1 MDANF
6 RRERMAISRQTM
18 DLFSTGLP
26 RVVERA
32 KRDPDVRFR
41 SLAHHIDEW
50 ALQRAYRGLR
60 KGAAVGVDGIDK
72 DGYGER
78 LADNL
83 GDLHDRLREGR
94 WRHQPIRRVHI
105 PKGKDKTRPIGISC
119 VEDKIVQNAVRE
131 VLEAVYEPL
140 FYEHSYG
147 FRPKRGAHDAVRA
160 LNQALYRG
168 GGNWI
173 LEADIKSFFDSID
186 RKMLVEML
194 RNRVADG
201 SLLRLI
207 GKCLHVG
214 ILDGCEY
221 SEPDEGTV
229 QGSTLSP
236 LLGNIY
242 LHYVLDE
249 WFERDVLPR
258 LRGKAQLIRYADD
271 FVIAFER
278 KDDAERVQGVLGR
291 RFERY
296 GLELHPDKTRLLAF
310 GRPRTPRG
318 KGPGTFDFLG
328 FTFYWGRARSG
339 SRVPRVKTRKASLRR
354 SITTIADW
362 CRRYRHLP
370 VKEQHAAL
378 TRRVEGHL
386 NYFGVNGNGRSLR
399 RFVRGVERV
408 WHKWLNR
415 RSQRSRLDWARINDL
430 LTANPLPK
438 ASIRVQIWSP

>member
-1 MDANF
+1 MTV
-6 RRERMAISRQTM
+6 SKQTT
-18 DLFSTGLP
+18 DLFSTGLLK
-26 RVVERA
+26 VMERA
-32 KRDPDVRFR
+32 KRDPEVRFR
-41 SLAHHIDEW
+41 SLAHNIDVW
-50 ALQRAYRGLR
+50 ALHRAYRGIR
-60 KGAAVGVDGIDK
+60 NGAAEGVDGINK
-72 DGYGER
+72 EGYGEQ

-83 GDLHDRLREGR
+83 KDLHGRLRGGR

-119 VEDKIVQNAVRE
+119 VEDKIVQNAIRE

-140 FYEHSYG
+140 FHEHSYG
-147 FRPKRGAHDAVRA
+147 FRPKRGAHDAVRS

-168 GGNWI
+168 VGNWI
-173 LEADIKSFFDSID
+173 LEADIKSFFDMID
-186 RKMLVEML
+186 RKALSRMLQD
-194 RNRVADG
+194 RVADG

-214 ILDGCEY
+214 ILDGYEY
-221 SEPDEGTV
+221 SEPKEGTV

-249 WFERDVLPR
+249 WFEQDVRPR
-258 LRGKAQLIRYADD
+258 LRGKAQIVRYADD

-278 KDDAERVQGVLGR
+278 QDDAERVHGVLGR

-296 GLELHPDKTRLLAF
+296 GLELHPDKTRLIPF
-310 GRPRTPRG
+310 KRPRTPKG
-318 KGPGTFDFLG
+318 KGQQTFDFLG
-328 FTFYWGRARSG
+328 FTFYWGKARSG

-354 SITTIADW
+354 SIKNVADW

-378 TRRVEGHL
+378 TRRIEGHL
-386 NYFGVNGNGRSLR
+386 NYFGVNGNDRSLR
-399 RFVRGVERV
+399 KFVRGVERV

-415 RSQRSRLDWARINDL
+415 RSQRSRLNWKRMNGL
-430 LTANPLPK
+430 LAVNPLPK
-438 ASIRVQIWSP
+438 PNIRVQIWSS

>member
-1 MDANF
+1 M
-6 RRERMAISRQTM
+6 
-18 DLFSTGLP
+18 
-26 RVVERA
+26 
-32 KRDPDVRFR
+32 
-41 SLAHHIDEW
+41 
-50 ALQRAYRGLR
+50 
-60 KGAAVGVDGIDK
+60 GVDGITKEAYGDQLTDK
-72 DGYGER
+72 LR
-78 LADNL
+78 
-83 GDLHDRLREGR
+83 DLRGRLRGGR

-131 VLEAVYEPL
+131 VLGAVYEPL

-147 FRPKRGAHDAVRA
+147 FRPGRGAHDAVRT
-160 LNQALYRG
+160 LNQVLYRG

-186 RKMLVEML
+186 RKMLTELL

-214 ILDGCEY
+214 ILDGYEY

-249 WFERDVLPR
+249 WFERDVRPR
-258 LRGKAQLIRYADD
+258 LRGKAQLVRYADD

-278 KDDAERVQGVLGR
+278 KDDAERVYEVIGR

-296 GLELHPDKTRLLAF
+296 GLELHPDKTRLIPF
-310 GRPRTPRG
+310 ERPRTPKG
-318 KGPGTFDFLG
+318 KGPETFDFLG
-328 FTFYWGRARSG
+328 FTFLWGVARSG
-339 SRVPRVKTRKASLRR
+339 SRVIRVKTRKASLRR
-354 SITTIADW
+354 ALQSVSDW
-362 CRRYRHLP
+362 CRRNRHLP

-378 TRRVEGHL
+378 SRRIEGHL
-386 NYFGVNGNGRSLR
+386 NYFGVNGNDRSTR
-399 RFVRGVERV
+399 RFVRGATRY
-408 WHKWLNR
+408 WFKWLNR
-415 RSQRSRLDWARINDL
+415 LSQRSRLTWDRMNDL
-430 LTANPLPK
+430 LAANPLPT
-438 ASIRVQIWSP
+438 ASVRAQIWSS

>member
-1 MDANF
+1 MTV
-6 RRERMAISRQTM
+6 SKQTT
-18 DLFSTGLP
+18 DLFSTGLL
-26 RVVERA
+26 RVMERA
-32 KRDPDVRFR
+32 KRDPGVRFR
-41 SLAHHIDEW
+41 SLAHHIDGW

-60 KGAAVGVDGIDK
+60 KGATAGVDGIDK
-72 DGYGER
+72 EGYGEQ

-83 GDLHDRLREGR
+83 RGLHDRLRGGR

-119 VEDKIVQNAVRE
+119 VEDKIVQNAIRE

-140 FYEHSYG
+140 FHEHSYG

-160 LNQALYRG
+160 LNQVLYRG
-168 GGNWI
+168 EGNWI
-173 LEADIKSFFDSID
+173 LEADIKSFFDTID
-186 RKMLVEML
+186 RKALSKMLQD
-194 RNRVADG
+194 RVADG

-214 ILDGCEY
+214 ILDGYEY

-249 WFERDVLPR
+249 WFERDVRPR

-278 KDDAERVQGVLGR
+278 QDDAERVQGVLGR
-291 RFERY
+291 RLERY
-296 GLELHPDKTRLLAF
+296 GLELHPDKTRLIPF
-310 GRPRTPRG
+310 ERPRTPKG
-318 KGPGTFDFLG
+318 KGPRTFDFLG
-328 FTFYWGRARSG
+328 FTFYWGKARSG
-339 SRVPRVKTRKASLRR
+339 RRVPRVKTRKARLRR
-354 SITTIADW
+354 SLKTVTDW

-386 NYFGVNGNGRSLR
+386 NYFGVNGNSRSLR
-399 RFVRGVERV
+399 QFVRGVEMA
-408 WHKWLNR
+408 WHRWLNR
-415 RSQRSRLDWARINDL
+415 RSQRSRLNWNRMNGL
-430 LTANPLPK
+430 LAVNPLPK
-438 ASIRVQIWSP
+438 PNIRVQIWSS

>member
-1 MDANF
+1 MTA
-6 RRERMAISRQTM
+6 AKQTT
-18 DLFSTGLP
+18 DLFSTGLLK
-26 RVVERA
+26 VMERA

-41 SLAHHIDEW
+41 SLAHLIDGW

-72 DGYGER
+72 ERYGEQ
-78 LADNL
+78 LANNL

-105 PKGKDKTRPIGISC
+105 PKEKGETRPIGISC
-119 VEDKIVQNAVRE
+119 VEDKIVQNAIRE

-140 FYEHSYG
+140 FHEHSYG
-147 FRPKRGAHDAVRA
+147 FRPKRGAHDAVRS
-160 LNQALYRG
+160 LNRVLYRG
-168 GGNWI
+168 EGNWI
-173 LEADIKSFFDSID
+173 LEADIKSFFDNIV
-186 RKMLVEML
+186 RKALSRMLQ
-194 RNRVADG
+194 NRVADG

-214 ILDGCEY
+214 ILDGYEY
-221 SEPDEGTV
+221 SEPGEGTV

-249 WFERDVLPR
+249 WFEHEVQPR

-278 KDDAERVQGVLGR
+278 QDDAEQVQGLLGP

-296 GLELHPDKTRLLAF
+296 GLELHPDKTRLIPF
-310 GRPRTPRG
+310 GRPRTPKG
-318 KGPGTFDFLG
+318 KGPRTFDFLG
-328 FTFYWGRARSG
+328 FTFYWGCARSG
-339 SRVPRVKTRKASLRR
+339 RRVPKVKTRRARLRR
-354 SITTIADW
+354 SIQTVTDW

-386 NYFGVNGNGRSLR
+386 NYFGVNGNSRSLR
-399 RFVRGVERV
+399 QFVRGVERA
-408 WHKWLNR
+408 WHRWLNR
-415 RSQRSRLDWARINDL
+415 RSQRSRLNWERMRNL
-430 LTANPLPK
+430 LAANPLPK
-438 ASIRVQIWSP
+438 PSIRVQIWSP